1 MCEVANVRRR
11 SDTLITG
18 VEYWNSD
25 TYVASDAGAMSV
37 ATVIAVIAI
46 KIATWRAVF
55 MGVKVMTKFLL
66 VRRIV
71 AVWISVHHDI
81 RSGLQAHEEHREN
94 HEMANERSH
103 NGASV
108 TQNRLQKVNRV
119 HIGPVRIAIPPA
131 PIG

>member
-71 AVWISVHHDI
+71 AVWISVHYDI
-81 RSGLQAHEEHREN
+81 RSGFQAHEKHREN
-94 HEMANERSH
+94 HKIAN
-103 NGASV
+103 
-108 TQNRLQKVNRV
+108 
-119 HIGPVRIAIPPA
+119 
-131 PIG
+131 

>member
-1 MCEVANVRRR
+1 MRRR

-18 VEYWNSD
+18 VQYWNSD
-25 TYVASDAGAMSV
+25 AHVAGDAGAMSV
-37 ATVIAVIAI
+37 ATVIAMIAI

-55 MGVKVMTKFLL
+55 MGIKVMAKFLL

-71 AVWISVHHDI
+71 AVWISVHYDI
-81 RSGLQAHEEHREN
+81 RSGFQAHEEHREN

-103 NGASV
+103 NGVSV
-108 TQNRLQKVNRV
+108 TQNRHQKANRV
-119 HIGPVRIAIPPA
+119 HIGPVRTAIPPA